1 MGSCLFLFLRC
12 SFRIIFILIRYVAT
26 IAMKA
31 FYDEAL
37 RIAFKQCYDFQPV
50 SIDWAS
56 RPHGMVVSK
65 TKHSKTKTK
74 ARSTQISKTKH
85 PKLENEAPKTRNRS
99 VLYNTRLT
107 RSEKTAN
114 TNGNWFSS
122 CCSWNFVWILM
133 RCLHF
138 VVVEKY
144 YYLLYAM
151 WFFLSLLSIS
161 TGCAASLNNKKRSTN
176 EDKF

>member
-1 MGSCLFLFLRC
+1 MVHWYGS
-12 SFRIIFILIRYVAT
+12 IEN
-26 IAMKA
+26 
-31 FYDEAL
+31 EAL
-37 RIAFKQCYDFQPV
+37 ENEDQSTKHPNLENEAPKTRKR
-50 SIDWAS
+50 STLN
-56 RPHGMVVSK
+56 SK
-65 TKHSKTKTK
+65 TKHPNLENEAPK
-74 ARSTQISKTKH
+74 ARKRSTQISKTKH

-151 WFFLSLLSIS
+151 WFFFYAFYLFQP
-161 TGCAASLNNKKRSTN
+161 AAPPHWIIKNAALMKTSFKS
-176 EDKF
+176 EICF

>member
-1 MGSCLFLFLRC
+1 MCFRFENGLSNIAGSSMQITISHSVQLVMLLWITTESQFLTR
-12 SFRIIFILIRYVAT
+12 
-26 IAMKA
+26 
-31 FYDEAL
+31 
-37 RIAFKQCYDFQPV
+37 
-50 SIDWAS
+50 
-56 RPHGMVVSK
+56 VVSK

-85 PKLENEAPKTRNRS
+85 PKLENEAPKSGKRSTQSSKTKHPNLENEAPQTRKRS

-114 TNGNWFSS
+114 TNENWFSS

-151 WFFLSLLSIS
+151 WFFFMPFIYFNRLRRL
-161 TGCAASLNNKKRSTN
+161 T
-176 EDKF
+176 E